1 MTDEIKIDKVL
12 KHLMKQKGF
21 TFKRLSEATGVPE
34 STLKTWSSGI
44 EPKSLIPAKKVARAL
59 GISVEYL
66 IFGYEEKEILSLNDV
81 LTKELFSGWC
91 KVTIEVPSKG
101 NKSEDI

>member
-1 MTDEIKIDKVL
+1 MADEIKIDKVL
-12 KHLMKQKGF
+12 KHLMKNKNF
-21 TFKRLSEATGVPE
+21 TFKKLSKETGVPE

-44 EPKSLIPAKKVARAL
+44 EPKSLIPARKVARVL

-66 IFGYEEKEILSLNDV
+66 IFGNEENESLSLNDV

-91 KVTIEVPSKG
+91 KITIEVPSER
-101 NKSEDI
+101 NKK